1 MDINKY
7 LDENYRVVSWEL
19 DTFKQYA
26 NAIKENLNN
35 QQLVGDSAKRYADFI
50 IELAD
55 EIQASKWSGQRHL
68 KPVYRGEFK

>member
-1 MDINKY
+1 LDINKY
-7 LDENYRVVSWEL
+7 LDEKYRVVSWEL

-26 NAIKENLNN
+26 NAIKDYP
-35 QQLVGDSAKRYADFI
+35 QSATKYADFI

-68 KPVYRGEFK
+68 KPIYRGEFK

>member
-55 EIQASKWSGQRHL
+55 EIQNKKWASQQL
-68 KPVYRGEFK
+68 YTPIFKEKK

>member
-7 LDENYRVVSWEL
+7 LDEKYRVVSWEL

-26 NAIKENLNN
+26 NAIKENL
-35 QQLVGDSAKRYADFI
+35 DSTHSAKRYADFI

-68 KPVYRGEFK
+68 KPIYRGEFK